1 MGAELENV
9 SLLMREEEKNEH
21 ITKLTKIE
29 KDMTEVFQRKVE
41 QKMEKIRETEE
52 KLHKNM
58 IEEFKKLET
67 EKNNLNLRREGFLK
81 EKKGIE
87 AFGLHIKVSNLSFLK
102 FAAKSANIIKTVDNA
117 AISEGLL

>member
-9 SLLMREEEKNEH
+9 SLLLREEEKNEH
-21 ITKLTKIE
+21 IKKLAKIE

-58 IEEFKKLET
+58 IEELQRLEL
-67 EKNNLNLRREGFLK
+67 EKNNLNRRREGFLK
-81 EKKGIE
+81 EKK
-87 AFGLHIKVSNLSFLK
+87 VLK
-102 FAAKSANIIKTVDNA
+102 HLGFT
-117 AISEGLL
+117 